1 MENSDSKYIDQYSLQ
16 EQLTSVLLN
25 QTLIALGILVNDEIN
40 ELEFALRCVAS
51 QFLKPI
57 NGTLIVKLNAVSVIN
72 LISNK
77 KVSGVI
83 TEKTLSYCY
92 NVFFRLPNKK

>member
-1 MENSDSKYIDQYSLQ
+1 MH
-16 EQLTSVLLN
+16 
-25 QTLIALGILVNDEIN
+25 QTLIALRIFVNDEIN

-57 NGTLIVKLNAVSVIN
+57 NGTLIVKLNAVSMIN

-83 TEKTLSYCY
+83 TEKPYRIVLTCFSG
-92 NVFFRLPNKK
+92 FRTKSCWFSFH

>member
-25 QTLIALGILVNDEIN
+25 QTLIALRIFVNDEIN

-57 NGTLIVKLNAVSVIN
+57 NGTLIVKLNAVSMIN
-72 LISNK
+72 WDIP
-77 KVSGVI
+77 
-83 TEKTLSYCY
+83 
-92 NVFFRLPNKK
+92 R

>member
-72 LISNK
+72 LISIIEIPG
-77 KVSGVI
+77 SFGGH
-83 TEKTLSYCY
+83 Y
-92 NVFFRLPNKK
+92 